1 MDNSILASDKEA
13 RAILESLHRA
23 ERSMIIWAIRIFGL
37 ILDLYTTFSNRN
49 IRVDE
54 MMIAAAFNPKI
65 RLRQET
71 SPMMY
76 GLPVFGFRLCR
87 GEHTTTGK
95 RMLAGDNL
103 PF

>member
-54 MMIAAAFNPKI
+54 MMIAAALQPENPI
-65 RLRQET
+65 E
-71 SPMMY
+71 
-76 GLPVFGFRLCR
+76 
-87 GEHTTTGK
+87 
-95 RMLAGDNL
+95 AGNFANDVWPPCVWL
-103 PF
+103 SSLSR